1 MKKIRILGIAP
12 YESMKT
18 LMMQAAAKR
27 EDIEMTAFTGDLET
41 GAEIASRFSQN
52 NYDFIISRGGTA
64 QLIRQI
70 SSRSEERRVGKE
82 CRL

>member
-27 EDIEMTAFTGDLET
+27 EDIEMTAFTGDL
-41 GAEIASRFSQN
+41 
-52 NYDFIISRGGTA
+52 
-64 QLIRQI
+64 
-70 SSRSEERRVGKE
+70 
-82 CRL
+82 